1 MRRRLPARACIRT
14 ARLRRIVLQIRCHP
28 IAVEE
33 VDQRL
38 RAPPRQRHHPAP
50 VLGRTNHR
58 QRRHLLH
65 RMAASLPV
73 EPSSPVDPAHQVKL
87 SILRYCIMHSAMQRL
102 HSPRPLPINQRP
114 NRVDADHLPRDLV
127 RLPHL
132 RSNRRRVIRAVW
144 LRVIAAVHHRPT
156 QRQMHEVG
164 AAIVS
169 PRPVVAERS
178 QPGDNQIR
186 RASAQRVI
194 IQPQPFPLAARR
206 RIKQHIRRRQQIDQ
220 PPPIISTLQIEH
232 HRPLPQRV
240 MPPEQGPLR
249 SRLIPVERPNPTR
262 RAPLRRLNLDHLSPK
277 PGKQP
282 SRIGGDLVPNLN
294 NADTLEQMISRNSSI
309 VSHVAS

>member
-1 MRRRLPARACIRT
+1 
-14 ARLRRIVLQIRCHP
+14 
-28 IAVEE
+28 
-33 VDQRL
+33 
-38 RAPPRQRHHPAP
+38 
-50 VLGRTNHR
+50 
-58 QRRHLLH
+58 
-65 RMAASLPV
+65 
-73 EPSSPVDPAHQVKL
+73 
-87 SILRYCIMHSAMQRL
+87 MQRL
-102 HSPRPLPINQRP
+102 HSPRPMPINQRP

-164 AAIVS
+164 AAIIG

-178 QPGDNQIR
+178 HPRDDQIR
-186 RASAQRVI
+186 RASAQRVV

-249 SRLIPVERPNPTR
+249 SRRILEKRTNRPS
-262 RAPLRRLNLDHLSPK
+262 RATLRRLNLDRLSPK
-277 PGKQP
+277 SGKQP
-282 SRIGGDLVPNLN
+282 SRIGGDLVANFDHSD
-294 NADTLEQMISRNSSI
+294 ALEE
-309 VSHVAS
+309 VGLATDHCVLVPAPWVPK